1 MCHNHAGDTRL
12 RASGVT
18 CGRYGSSDFHSRGS
32 SLRRQRPT
40 LSHSLC
46 QGCSLSK
53 VDQTPPHNPLPNRL
67 NSRLELSFKS
77 LEIIVHDT
85 NIQDP
90 KSHIILLSSLL
101 FKNIQEASVAQGPQG
116 MPQTFG
122 NKLLSHLKV
131 NPKAHSY
138 LLDPNKNLAILRHF
152 LWILVQSLNSP
163 C

>member
-1 MCHNHAGDTRL
+1 MGHNHGGDTRL

-18 CGRYGSSDFHSRGS
+18 CGRYKSSDFHSRGS
-32 SLRRQRPT
+32 SLRRQRT
-40 LSHSLC
+40 YSHSLC
-46 QGCSLSK
+46 LGCSLSK
-53 VDQTPPHNPLPNRL
+53 VDQTPPHYPLPNRL
-67 NSRLELSFKS
+67 NSHLELSFKS

-122 NKLLSHLKV
+122 NKFLSHLKV
-131 NPKAHSY
+131 NPKA
-138 LLDPNKNLAILRHF
+138 
-152 LWILVQSLNSP
+152 QS
-163 C
+163 